1 MLDENG
7 MSQEMMRDATY
18 KGLEKFGV
26 EDATELGF
34 EHIPLPFLL
43 LAGGMV
49 VALTISSCEK
59 IFGKGKVAEQP
70 RDLNQGKTLW
80 NRMNNELEQ

>member
-7 MSQEMMRDATY
+7 IKPEMFRDATY
-18 KGLEKFGV
+18 NGLEKFWV

-43 LAGGMV
+43 LAGGMAM
-49 VALTISSCEK
+49 ALTMSLCEK
-59 IFGKGKVAEQP
+59 IFGTERG
-70 RDLNQGKTLW
+70 RQGRNSYILKW
-80 NRMNNELEQ
+80 RRRI

>member
-7 MSQEMMRDATY
+7 IKPEMFRDATY
-18 KGLEKFGV
+18 NGLEKFWV

-43 LAGGMV
+43 LAGGMA
-49 VALTISSCEK
+49 VALTMSLCEK
-59 IFGKGKVAEQP
+59 IFGKGKAAEQLK
-70 RDLNQGKTLW
+70 DLNNGKVFRK
-80 NRMNNELEQ
+80 N